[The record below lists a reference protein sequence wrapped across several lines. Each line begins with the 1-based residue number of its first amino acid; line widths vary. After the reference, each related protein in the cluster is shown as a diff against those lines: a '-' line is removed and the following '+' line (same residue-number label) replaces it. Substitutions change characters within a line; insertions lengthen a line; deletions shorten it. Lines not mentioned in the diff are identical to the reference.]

1 MQKWVVELIGSMI
14 LPFAW
19 LATHGNPYIMG
30 ITLTAALLIGRMA
43 DAGYYSPLLV
53 GAEWGLGRLEGQE
66 VIQLL
71 LAQVAGA
78 ALAVVA
84 TPVIGLDG
92 KAIEI

>member
-19 LATHGNPYIMG
+19 LATSGNPYIMG
-30 ITLTAALLIGRMA
+30 ITVTVALLIGQMA
-43 DAGYYSPLLV
+43 NAGYYSPLLV
-53 GAEWGLGRLEGQE
+53 GAEWALGRLEGRE
-66 VIQLL
+66 SVQLL

-84 TPVIGLDG
+84 TPVVGLDG
-92 KAIEI
+92 TPSH